1 MEALIYIANMLYL
14 ASYFMQ
20 DILRLRALTITAAMC
35 LVGYFYLRPEPL
47 MTVVW
52 WNLFFVA
59 LNAFHISRVLT
70 RRRARRPS
78 LNAFRKRR
86 VECGKNLCASS
97 DLTKTAPVKRP
108 SA

>member
-14 ASYFMQ
+14 ASYFVQ

-35 LVGYFYLRPEPL
+35 LVGYFYLQPEPL

-59 LNAFHISRVLT
+59 LNVFQISRVLT
-70 RRRARRPS
+70 RRKARRPS
-78 LNAFRKRR
+78 TRA
-86 VECGKNLCASS
+86 
-97 DLTKTAPVKRP
+97 TP
-108 SA
+108 

>member
-52 WNLFFVA
+52 WNVFFVA
-59 LNAFHISRVLT
+59 LNVFHISRVLT
-70 RRRARRPS
+70 RRRA
-78 LNAFRKRR
+78 KRLSIR
-86 VECGKNLCASS
+86 A
-97 DLTKTAPVKRP
+97 TP
-108 SA
+108 